1 MNRVRRS
8 ADRAPRALPF
18 AGLRRSTGV
27 FCVTALVG
35 LSSARADCRLE
46 LELIGADLKG
56 VVLSEQQKLQLA
68 PLVDD
73 ALKRCRL
80 GREEAALAFLEKA
93 RAVAGIT
100 RKVDDLDAPASTGH
114 GAR

>member
-1 MNRVRRS
+1 MV
-8 ADRAPRALPF
+8 AAQPAH
-18 AGLRRSTGV
+18 
-27 FCVTALVG
+27 
-35 LSSARADCRLE
+35 ADCRLE

-56 VVLSEQQKLQLA
+56 IVLTEQQKLQLA

-80 GREEAALAFLEKA
+80 GREEAALQFVEKA

-100 RKVDDLDAPASTGH
+100 RKPDDLDSPGPSTAPV
-114 GAR
+114 R